1 MSDKFDISNVQI
13 ADIVKNLI
21 TTVDNFRSE
30 SSVENNLVDVFAAA
44 AEVATFGHKNENEW
58 REPELHRQKQKA
70 LMNSIGMAHQEI
82 IGQLD
87 GFTSFKPS
95 RQNPMPDVVGV
106 RNNQKIFAE
115 IKNKH
120 NTMNARSSE
129 ATYHNMLRYSQKEE
143 FKNFVGVV
151 VQIIAPVP
159 KSGDIMWQEFAPGR
173 DTKPYKNIIK
183 MSGRVFY
190 ALVTDE
196 KKRQP
201 GKDVKFDED
210 LTKWPSWN
218 TIDLIAEKFLQEL
231 DIQTKKST
239 PKWIRE
245 LFQSNREVSF

>member
-1 MSDKFDISNVQI
+1 
-13 ADIVKNLI
+13 
-21 TTVDNFRSE
+21 
-30 SSVENNLVDVFAAA
+30 
-44 AEVATFGHKNENEW
+44 
-58 REPELHRQKQKA
+58 
-70 LMNSIGMAHQEI
+70 
-82 IGQLD
+82 
-87 GFTSFKPS
+87 
-95 RQNPMPDVVGV
+95 
-106 RNNQKIFAE
+106 
-115 IKNKH
+115 
-120 NTMNARSSE
+120 
-129 ATYHNMLRYSQKEE
+129 
-143 FKNFVGVV
+143 
-151 VQIIAPVP
+151 
-159 KSGDIMWQEFAPGR
+159 MWQEFAPGR